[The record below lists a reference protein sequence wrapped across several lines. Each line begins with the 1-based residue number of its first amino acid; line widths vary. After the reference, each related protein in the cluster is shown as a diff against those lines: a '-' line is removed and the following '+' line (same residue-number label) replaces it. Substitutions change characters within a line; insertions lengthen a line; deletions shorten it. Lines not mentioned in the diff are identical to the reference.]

1 MKILP
6 MYSSK
11 HYCRI
16 IVFKIKGK
24 IKFACYLTYVTEKD
38 THVEVNVSM
47 SEHGEVKLREL
58 SGKTWKRPG
67 PCMALTVPQRTGGRH
82 LGASEQPG
90 GMGTVLGRATQ
101 TDGGREKELIKWE
114 RHLERQQALERS
126 ALKCL

>member
-11 HYCRI
+11 HYRKI

-38 THVEVNVSM
+38 THVEVNVST
-47 SEHGEVKLREL
+47 SEHGEVKLRE
-58 SGKTWKRPG
+58 RPG
-67 PCMALTVPQRTGGRH
+67 PCMALTVLQRTGGRH

-114 RHLERQQALERS
+114 TP
-126 ALKCL
+126 